1 MSTYEI
7 VGSNFSLDS
16 QGQGETPPV
25 AAGIGRAALR
35 S

>member
-1 MSTYEI
+1 MKPYEI
-7 VGSNFSLDS
+7 VDSNFGLDR